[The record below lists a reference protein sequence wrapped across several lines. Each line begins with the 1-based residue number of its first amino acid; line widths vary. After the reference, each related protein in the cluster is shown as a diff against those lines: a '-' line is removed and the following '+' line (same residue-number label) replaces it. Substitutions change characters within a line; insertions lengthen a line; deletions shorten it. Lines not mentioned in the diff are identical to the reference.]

1 MDYLRGDTVPQHSC
15 GFKDYFRGDVSM
27 INVDKYTAENLY
39 PLKNSSIRTT
49 SGGTPMGVSL
59 KVYCY
64 SDYFRGDTKSFGS
77 VGHTILPPSTVVPYK
92 GLLEGDT

>member
-1 MDYLRGDTVPQHSC
+1 
-15 GFKDYFRGDVSM
+15 M

-39 PLKNSSIRTT
+39 PHKKSSIRTT

-64 SDYFRGDTKSFGS
+64 SDYFSGDTKS
-77 VGHTILPPSTVVPYK
+77 VGNIVHTILPPPTVVPFM
-92 GLLEGDT
+92 GLLEGGHLK